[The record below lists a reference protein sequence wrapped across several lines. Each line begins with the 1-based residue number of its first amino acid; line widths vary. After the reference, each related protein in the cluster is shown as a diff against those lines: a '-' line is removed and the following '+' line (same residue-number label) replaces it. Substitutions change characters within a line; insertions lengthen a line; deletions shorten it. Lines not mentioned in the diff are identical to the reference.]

1 MGFDCV
7 RLIAEDDG
15 SATLCFF
22 YKTRE
27 PVLVH
32 LARENLV
39 ELARAL
45 IDRESDLPEQEKI
58 YDFAEQEGS
67 A

>member
-7 RLIAEDDG
+7 RLVAEDDG
-15 SATLCFF
+15 SVTLCFF
-22 YKTRE
+22 YEDRE

-39 ELARAL
+39 ELTRTL
-45 IDRESDLPEQEKI
+45 IDKELDLREQERL
-58 YDFAEQEGS
+58 YDSAEQEGS

>member
-7 RLIAEDDG
+7 RLVAEDDG
-15 SATLCFF
+15 SVTLCFF
-22 YKTRE
+22 YEDRV

-32 LARENLV
+32 LTRENLV
-39 ELARAL
+39 ELTRAL
-45 IDRESDLPEQEKI
+45 IDRESDLREQEKI
-58 YDFAEQEGS
+58 YDFGEQEGS